1 MKKNLKILK
10 KGINLVDDMND
21 KCYYGYIKTRREQKM
36 ELTEQQ
42 LKEAIEVALRVRD
55 NNCHTL
61 AEKDAMA
68 LIINTCDEIIRML
81 KRGK

>member
-1 MKKNLKILK
+1 MKKGL
-10 KGINLVDDMND
+10 NLVDDMND
-21 KCYYGYIKTRREQKM
+21 MCYYGYIKTRREQKM

-61 AEKDAMA
+61 AEKDALA
-68 LIINTCDEIIRML
+68 LIINFCDETIRFL
-81 KRGK
+81 KEKK

>member
-1 MKKNLKILK
+1 
-10 KGINLVDDMND
+10 
-21 KCYYGYIKTRREQKM
+21 M

-61 AEKDAMA
+61 AEKDALA
-68 LIINTCDEIIRML
+68 LIINFCDETIRIL
-81 KRGK
+81 KGRK

>member
-1 MKKNLKILK
+1 
-10 KGINLVDDMND
+10 
-21 KCYYGYIKTRREQKM
+21 M

-61 AEKDAMA
+61 AEKDALA
-68 LIINTCDEIIRML
+68 LMINFCDETIKFL
-81 KRGK
+81 KEKK